1 MDLRRLEIFLHLSRN
16 LHFSKTAEELGMV
29 QSALSRQI
37 GLLEK
42 ELGCRLFERS
52 NRWNVSLT
60 PAGTALVREAEV
72 ILQTVRDSVERV
84 RSAARGERGTLNIA
98 LNSSAL
104 NLEILLRT
112 FHVMSRDYPEVSL
125 KIQEVPSR
133 RVYEAVR
140 NSEADAGL
148 LRLAPVPDEDLEMR
162 LLAEERLVMA
172 LPASHRLAG
181 KTELFLRDFRNERFM
196 LPGRDDA
203 PLHRAVFDGLCR
215 KAGFAPNV
223 VQELE
228 SLTTILRILDSR
240 DCVSMVPLAYQDKF
254 EHLVFRSLSDCSA
267 KLPESLIWRKEN
279 PSAVLKVFLSI
290 IADF

>member
-84 RSAARGERGTLNIA
+84 RSTARGERGTLNIA

-181 KTELFLRDFRNERFM
+181 KT
-196 LPGRDDA
+196 
-203 PLHRAVFDGLCR
+203 
-215 KAGFAPNV
+215 
-223 VQELE
+223 
-228 SLTTILRILDSR
+228 ILRILDSR
-240 DCVSMVPLAYQDKF
+240 DCVSMVPVAYQDKF

-279 PSAVLKVFLSI
+279 PSAVLKIFLSI
-290 IADF
+290 IAEF